1 MNPIVLFNFL
11 KGKDSWFAL
20 GVFFFVKG
28 TAKIQLVNFPIEEV
42 IVFFLWL
49 LC

>member
-20 GVFFFVKG
+20 GVFF
-28 TAKIQLVNFPIEEV
+28 
-42 IVFFLWL
+42 L
-49 LC
+49 LRELEKFN